1 MKEMGWKYERRNQKK
16 IKEKYKD
23 TSDSDV
29 NEMYKLLAE
38 NNSLPK
44 SQKEIQKLFDELDEI
59 TRTRSIVDSEY
70 AGVEIK

>member
-1 MKEMGWKYERRNQKK
+1 MKEEIKK
-16 IKEKYKD
+16 RIKEKYKD

-44 SQKEIQKLFDELDEI
+44 SQIELQKLFDEI
-59 TRTRSIVDSEY
+59 TRTRSIDDSEY
-70 AGVEIK
+70 ADVEIK

>member
-1 MKEMGWKYERRNQKK
+1 MKEEEIKK
-16 IKEKYKD
+16 RIKEKYKD

-44 SQKEIQKLFDELDEI
+44 NQKELQEFFDELDEI
-59 TRTRSIVDSEY
+59 ARTRSIDDSEY
-70 AGVEIK
+70 ADIEIE